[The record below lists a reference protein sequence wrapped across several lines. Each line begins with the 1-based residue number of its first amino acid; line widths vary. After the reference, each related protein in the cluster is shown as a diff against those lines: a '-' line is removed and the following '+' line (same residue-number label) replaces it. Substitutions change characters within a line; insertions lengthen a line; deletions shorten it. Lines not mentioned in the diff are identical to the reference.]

1 MDWKV
6 YKALCD
12 SPHTFSRWML
22 EQSIELLADE
32 ARLAARLAAALR
44 DESLEKPA
52 DHRGGVLT
60 DMFVVTLSVEEARA
74 IDAAVARAV
83 VGGRTTAATKSRGL
97 GGFREAWHE
106 YAMYVE
112 SHDVTN

>member
-1 MDWKV
+1 MDWSV

-12 SPHTFSRWML
+12 SPQLFSRWML

-32 ARLAARLAAALR
+32 ARLAARLATVLR
-44 DESLEKPA
+44 GASLEKPA
-52 DHRGGVLT
+52 DHRGGPLT
-60 DMFVVTLSVEEARA
+60 DMFVVSLSVDEARA
-74 IDAAVARAV
+74 IDRAIAGAVA
-83 VGGRTTAATKSRGL
+83 GGRMTTATQSRGL

-112 SHDVTN
+112 RNEIAD